1 MTQRNGNETTS
12 KESHSPPSG
21 ETPTINSV
29 ESGSVDDQY
38 TSTVGRLRRGG
49 IGLRHAEFVADML
62 LHPDKRDTESPWWKM
77 FLSELHRLDTGMLD
91 VLAGPR
97 GRGKTALAC
106 MLLGHQCWLGERFRY
121 TTAMDLLQH
130 IKDGFGNPDIRVK
143 ALYATYPVL
152 VIDEFHNADPSDWAH
167 RTIESIIDDRYRNKR
182 DTILITND
190 KPEQFVRQAGESIAS
205 RVKECG
211 EVLVLSGR
219 DYRERADD

>member
-1 MTQRNGNETTS
+1 
-12 KESHSPPSG
+12 
-21 ETPTINSV
+21 
-29 ESGSVDDQY
+29 
-38 TSTVGRLRRGG
+38 
-49 IGLRHAEFVADML
+49 ML
-62 LHPDKRDTESPWWKM
+62 LHPENRDTESPWWKM
-77 FLSELHRLDTGMLD
+77 FLSEVRRLDTGMLD

-106 MLLGHQCWLGERFRY
+106 MLLGHRCWMGEQFKY
-121 TTAMDLLQH
+121 TTGMDLLQH
-130 IKDGFGNPDIRVK
+130 IKDGFDKPSTNVK
-143 ALYATYPVL
+143 AVYAKTPTL
-152 VIDEFHNADPSDWAH
+152 VIDEFHRCDPSDWAH

-219 DYRERADD
+219 DYRERGDD